1 MCLGVP
7 AKVLKVDDHKAL
19 VDYGGG
25 IKKIV
30 DAFLV
35 PDIKPGD
42 YVIVHAGAII
52 SKISEE
58 DYREMIELLSQI
70 LASMESEEG

>member
-7 AKVLKVDDHKAL
+7 AIVVDVHGNEAV

-25 IKKIV
+25 VKRKV

-52 SKISEE
+52 SKISEQE
-58 DYREMIELLSQI
+58 YREMVEILQQI
-70 LASMESEEG
+70 LQAEI

>member
-7 AKVLKVDDHKAL
+7 AKVLEVRDNQAI

-25 IKKIV
+25 VKKTV

-35 PDIKPGD
+35 PDVKPGD

-58 DYREMIELLSQI
+58 DYREMIEILSQI
-70 LASMESEEG
+70 LTIEEEG

>member
-7 AKVLKVDDHKAL
+7 AKVVEIKNGGRSAI
-19 VDYGGG
+19 VDYGGVRRE
-25 IKKIV
+25 V

-35 PDIKPGD
+35 PDLKVGE

-52 SKISEE
+52 EKLDEKEAAESIRLW
-58 DYREMIELLSQI
+58 REIIEVLGGTI
-70 LASMESEEG
+70 